1 MMLFCDLFVFKED
14 PVGRCF
20 QVVKLSVPKGPEE
33 QDQCSSS
40 EDDRLE
46 QQDKNHAHV
55 LYLLR
60 NGLNGSTFVIKKFL

>member
-33 QDQCSSS
+33 QDQSPSY
-40 EDDRLE
+40 EDD
-46 QQDKNHAHV
+46 
-55 LYLLR
+55 
-60 NGLNGSTFVIKKFL
+60 G